1 MEIRWLGHS
10 AFEIISDDD
19 VKILID
25 PFISNNPA
33 CQIPVEEI
41 NPDIILSFY
50 FYLYF
55 HNSTLI
61 RFYSLMVILI
71 MLVML

>member
-25 PFISNNPA
+25 PFISNNPT
-33 CQIPVEEI
+33 CQVPVEEL
-41 NPDIILSFY
+41 NPDIILLTHGHSDHLETHWKFQ
-50 FYLYF
+50 
-55 HNSTLI
+55 TV
-61 RFYSLMVILI
+61 LML
-71 MLVML
+71 L